1 MPITPEEIRA
11 LAAEAR
17 LNITREELPEV
28 ATYLNSFLAVVE
40 RLNGLD
46 LNDAPLFDFAEGNSC
61 PMRDDEIVKYP
72 RRDDI
77 LAAAPGRDGN
87 FYRAARILEE

>member
-1 MPITPEEIRA
+1 MAITPEEINA

-28 ATYLNSFLAVVE
+28 TKYLNNFLTVVE

-46 LNDAPLFDFAEGNSC
+46 LNDVPLFDFAEGNSC
-61 PMRDDEIVKYP
+61 PMREDEIVKYP
-72 RRDDI
+72 HRDDI
-77 LAAAPGRDGN
+77 LAAAPGRDGD